1 MTDQPPP
8 PPPGNYPPPGGYPP
22 PPPPQG
28 GYPPPPRQG
37 GYPPPPPQGGYPP
50 PPPQGGY
57 PPPPPQGGYPPP
69 PPQGGYPPPP
79 PQGGYPP
86 ATAPGYGGYGGAP
99 QYNIGEGFSWAWN
112 KFTNNAVPLIVSA
125 LIYGAIVGVIY
136 GIMYG
141 LMFALAPDAISSYES
156 SEYGFEYST
165 STSLGVASTIVLI
178 LGSFLIFLVIAAI
191 QSAYIGG
198 VLDIANGQQVTIGSF
213 FKPRNIGNVILTTLI
228 IGILVSIG
236 YALCIL
242 PGLAVALLTI
252 FSVLFVID
260 RNLSAID
267 GIKASFELV
276 KANLVPVLLTWLA
289 LAAIVMVGAIVC
301 GIGLIVAIP
310 VAALLEV
317 YAYRRLSGGE
327 VAALNPQP
335 LPPQQFGP
343 PQQY

>member
-1 MTDQPPP
+1 
-8 PPPGNYPPPGGYPP
+8 
-22 PPPPQG
+22 
-28 GYPPPPRQG
+28 
-37 GYPPPPPQGGYPP
+37 
-50 PPPQGGY
+50 
-57 PPPPPQGGYPPP
+57 
-69 PPQGGYPPPP
+69 
-79 PQGGYPP
+79 
-86 ATAPGYGGYGGAP
+86 
-99 QYNIGEGFSWAWN
+99 
-112 KFTNNAVPLIVSA
+112 VPLIVSA
-125 LIYGAIVGVIY
+125 LIYGAILGVIY

-141 LMFALAPDAISSYES
+141 LMFALAPDPISTYES

-165 STSLGVASTIVLI
+165 SASLGIASTLVLI
-178 LGSFLIFLVIAAI
+178 LGSFLIFLVIAAV

-198 VLDIANGQQVTIGSF
+198 VLDIADGQPVSIGMF
-213 FKPRNIGNVILTTLI
+213 FKPRNIGNVIITSLI
-228 IGILVSIG
+228 IAILASIG
-236 YALCIL
+236 YVLCIL

-260 RNLSAID
+260 RNLSPID
-267 GIKASFELV
+267 AIKASFELV